1 MATTKKNPKTTRKSQ
16 TSRNPTAKKPTAKK
30 GTTSVRKPQVSR
42 SPKPSE
48 GQPRP
53 QIMPKDAGEDD
64 MQYFTNTISQLFQFF
79 LQEHQSNE
87 VLTGTERRRLMG
99 AGVRNYG
106 FIEKSLDV
114 ARENPE
120 LFPVNFNTAKFALN
134 VHQLD
139 VYRQLFW
146 VLEKF
151 TQAVNEAMLLK
162 ANASMHDALRV
173 YRILQELTRSRVHG
187 AEPLFRALHRFFER
201 PRHPEQG
208 EEPTIPELERD
219 FNRIIHGK
227 EDGEIIVKNKK
238 PTISGGVHE
247 VIDNVHKDRA
257 AFKETKEAE
266 INE

>member
-1 MATTKKNPKTTRKSQ
+1 MATQKKKSTTKKPATRKSQ
-16 TSRNPTAKKPTAKK
+16 TSRNPTAKKGGTKKSAATTKAPTAKK
-30 GTTSVRKPQVSR
+30 PQA
-42 SPKPSE
+42 
-48 GQPRP
+48 RP

-247 VIDNVHKDRA
+247 VIDNVHKGRA
-257 AFKETKEAE
+257 AFKGTAE
-266 INE
+266 GEITT